1 MVLADDFKVEVTGGR
16 FAEGLLA
23 ALWVLILLEI
33 PISWEKVRGGTLFT
47 WVGYELDLRRHT
59 LGLARSRAQWLCDW
73 MDKVCADK
81 QVLMSDFVAALGR
94 ASFGFGALEYD
105 RPFLGPLYAFAALH
119 PPGSVRIVPTY
130 VLLLLHYLT
139 GRLRARRAFPC
150 AVRKQWREEGPRL
163 DAKAE
168 GAVAT
173 VAGWLP
179 TPGPAGTIDTK
190 CSPWFMV
197 ELSPANA
204 PWAYARDGQPF
215 RVIATLEALAVL
227 LCVVAF
233 APWLAPPRAE
243 GDTPGV
249 GIPPGQGA
257 VARIPTLT
265 DNKGNT
271 FALNRLASS
280 KFPLCT
286 VTMELAAQLE
296 ALGLTLDLGW
306 APREWNFEADAL
318 TNHNFDGFA
327 VEHRIA
333 VDLGRVQWKVLP
345 AMLAAG
351 EGFFNDVSRLK
362 RQRVLAGAA
371 APRRKRRKQDAL
383 RVRDPW

>member
-1 MVLADDFKVEVTGGR
+1 MDR
-16 FAEGLLA
+16 
-23 ALWVLILLEI
+23 
-33 PISWEKVRGGTLFT
+33 VRT
-47 WVGYELDLRRHT
+47 
-59 LGLARSRAQWLCDW
+59 
-73 MDKVCADK
+73 DK

-119 PPGSVRIVPTY
+119 PPEAVRVVPTY
-130 VLLLLHYLT
+130 VLLLLHHLA

-150 AVRKQWREEGPRL
+150 AVHKQWRAEGPRL

-179 TPGPAGTIDTK
+179 TPGPEGAIDTK
-190 CSPWFMV
+190 RSPWFMV
-197 ELSPANA
+197 ELSPVTA
-204 PWAYARDGQPF
+204 PWAYAKDGQPF

-233 APWLAPPRAE
+233 APWLSAPPGAG
-243 GDTPGV
+243 GDSGV
-249 GIPPGQGA
+249 GSAPCRGA

-280 KFPLCT
+280 KFPLCA
-286 VTMELAAQLE
+286 VAMELAAQLE
-296 ALGLTLDLGW
+296 RLGLTLDLGW

-318 TNHNFDGFA
+318 TNGDFSGFA
-327 VEHRIA
+327 ADLRIA
-333 VDLGRVQWKVLP
+333 IDLPEVRWEVLP

-351 EGFFNDVSRLK
+351 AAYFNEVKHVKETRAQS
-362 RQRVLAGAA
+362 GAA
-371 APRRKRRKQDAL
+371 APRRKRRREEAL